1 MAKTDEASAHD
12 LYIAAYGDGSVAEQA
27 WDAVRLLAAD
37 KVIELEALALVNRAS
52 DGKIHV
58 KDIGHE
64 TGIGAT
70 IGAVG
75 GVLAGLIFPPSLLAT
90 AAVGGA
96 IGAGTGAVVD
106 RVTKRQIKADVESTL
121 PPGGSGILV
130 IFDEQWIDQVEQAL
144 RNADMI
150 TRDHLHDDGREG
162 TSDGDARQ
170 AVNPPNATSID
181 DITAR

>member
-75 GVLAGLIFPPSLLAT
+75 GVLAGLIFPPSLSQLLPWAVRSGPAPAPWST
-90 AAVGGA
+90 ASPRGRSKQ
-96 IGAGTGAVVD
+96 TSS
-106 RVTKRQIKADVESTL
+106 RRS
-121 PPGGSGILV
+121 P
-130 IFDEQWIDQVEQAL
+130 QA
-144 RNADMI
+144 AQ
-150 TRDHLHDDGREG
+150 GFW
-162 TSDGDARQ
+162 
-170 AVNPPNATSID
+170 
-181 DITAR
+181 